1 MESAKGS
8 HILKANVQLRHS
20 VANKPDYEATSFKT
34 VTHRFKDLAYAS

>member
-34 VTHRFKDLAYAS
+34 